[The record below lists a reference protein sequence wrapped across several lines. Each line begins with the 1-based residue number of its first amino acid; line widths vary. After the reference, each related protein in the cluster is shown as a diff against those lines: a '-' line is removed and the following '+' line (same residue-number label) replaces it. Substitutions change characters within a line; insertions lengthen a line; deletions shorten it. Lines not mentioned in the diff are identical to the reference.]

1 MPKSEYADGRKN
13 SQGNLN
19 RFESGGELGPIED
32 RTEYEKRLNELSPN
46 EKEIAN
52 KSARLADLCQYFS
65 AQKMDIPPELLDQV
79 SGLRRLATPGRIR
92 ALKEVNRALMEY
104 LHDVGQDPGIRQ

>member
-1 MPKSEYADGRKN
+1 MPKRKYAGGRKN
-13 SQGNLN
+13 SHGNLN

-32 RTEYEKRLNELSPN
+32 RTEYEKRLNALSAD
-46 EKEIAN
+46 EREVAAE
-52 KSARLADLCQYFS
+52 STRLADLCQYFS

-79 SGLRRLATPGRIR
+79 SGLRRLAMPGRIR

-104 LHDVGQDPGIRQ
+104 F